1 MSTSTI
7 TSITNA
13 ITATTTTTTTTAA
26 ATTDTTTPPVRR
38 HSLVHRHSSA
48 AYAMEHAPILTHPAL
63 DTVDKPSVPPLP
75 PRTYKSSGSGSTDS
89 LSSDSCSPAQN
100 KRSNN
105 LSNNLSNSDSEP
117 EEAFIPLAKPS
128 MRFKVDVSQWKAPYG
143 TLPSSSSD
151 GLQQTSI
158 PEENEMVLQQS
169 LSSSP
174 PPLPPKP
181 SQPSSCTCTCHAHP
195 HPHHH
200 HHHDQQHKTTS
211 KKRRHRH
218 SRVSMHDG
226 RRGSDQLSLTPQ
238 SSLTS
243 HSSVNSQLSFGS
255 DTSGIQEDH
264 EFDSALAMLNDAFQ
278 SLSTAATSIGRTEH
292 IGRSHGSFQI
302 DFSAIPS
309 QQKKPAEYLE
319 PINSSPQP
327 HHKSHDTTYQ
337 LSSSNAV
344 TNMPPKSSRSLCRLY
359 PPSFVTTSNSSTVFA
374 NHVRHH

>member
-1 MSTSTI
+1 MLNQNMPVAPQTTISTSTI
-7 TSITNA
+7 TSITA
-13 ITATTTTTTTTAA
+13 TTATTTTT
-26 ATTDTTTPPVRR
+26 DTTPPVRR

-75 PRTYKSSGSGSTDS
+75 PRTYKSSGSTDS

-100 KRSNN
+100 KR
-105 LSNNLSNSDSEP
+105 SNNLSNSDSEP

-128 MRFKVDVSQWKAPYG
+128 MRFKIDVSQWKAPYG

-158 PEENEMVLQQS
+158 PEENEMVLQS
-169 LSSSP
+169 LTSSP

-181 SQPSSCTCTCHAHP
+181 AQPSSCTCTCHGHP

-218 SRVSMHDG
+218 SKVSMHDG

-278 SLSTAATSIGRTEH
+278 SLSTVANSIGKTEH
-292 IGRSHGSFQI
+292 TGRTHGSFQI
-302 DFSAIPS
+302 DLSAIP
-309 QQKKPAEYLE
+309 QQKIPAEYLE

-327 HHKSHDTTYQ
+327 HHKSHDPTHQ
-337 LSSSNAV
+337 LSSNTAV
-344 TNMPPKSSRSLCRLY
+344 TNMPPRSSRSLCRLY